1 MTKSNHQRLDTIL
14 CTAALRARHAARRP
28 SRHWCAAAARSE
40 RRRRD
45 SRHGGRRRSHMWTFD
60 VNCTG

>member
-28 SRHWCAAAARSE
+28 SRAVAPPPARSG

-45 SRHGGRRRSHMWTFD
+45 SRHGGRRRSHIWTFD